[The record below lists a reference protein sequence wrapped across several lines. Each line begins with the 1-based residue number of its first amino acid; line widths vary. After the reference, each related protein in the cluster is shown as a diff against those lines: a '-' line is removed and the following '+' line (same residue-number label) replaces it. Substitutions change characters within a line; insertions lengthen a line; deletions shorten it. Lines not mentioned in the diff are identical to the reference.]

1 MLQAD
6 AMKKAW
12 IRSFGDPDVIELI
25 ETGTPVPKPGEVLVR
40 ATSIGMNRS
49 DLDCRR
55 GIYPV
60 QPAAPCGIGHE
71 AAGVVV
77 EGAGDSIFKAGDRVG
92 TLPGSSFVKLHD
104 YGRTAEYFTTNAD
117 WLVKTPDS
125 VSDAEAGAI
134 WVNYLTAYGALI
146 DVGRLQPG
154 EVIVIAAAPGATGLA
169 AIQFAKLAGAQ
180 VIATTRSAHKC
191 ERLLAA
197 GADFTVNTSTEDYEA
212 RVLELTAGRGAD
224 FIFDPIGGPFV
235 ARHLDAV
242 AQKGRVLLY
251 GVLTYPEFCSFDPD
265 VLINKHI
272 TLRGYNVDDPFVID
286 RAALAKAVEYITSGL
301 NEDRLRLIIDSRFL
315 LDEVVEAHRYA
326 ESDRQFGKILINP

>member
-40 ATSIGMNRS
+40 VTSIGMNRS

-71 AAGVVV
+71 AGGIVV
-77 EGAGDSIFKAGDRVG
+77 EGEGASAFRAGDRVG
-92 TLPGSSFVKLHD
+92 TLPGSLFVKLDD
-104 YGRTAEYFTTNAD
+104 YGRTAEYFTTDAD
-117 WLVKTPDS
+117 WLVRTPDS
-125 VSDAEAGAI
+125 VSDRDAGAI

-146 DVGRLQPG
+146 DIGKLVPG

-169 AIQFAKLAGAQ
+169 AVQLAKLADAR

-197 GADFTVNTSTEDYEA
+197 GADFVVDTSAEDYVS
-212 RVLELTAGRGAD
+212 RVLEFTGGRGAD
-224 FIFDPIGGPFV
+224 FIFDPIGGAFV
-235 ARHLDAV
+235 AKHLDAV
-242 AQKGRVLLY
+242 RRKGRVLLY
-251 GVLTYPEFCSFDPD
+251 GVLTYPDFCSFDPD

-272 TLRGYNVDDPFVID
+272 TLRGYNVDDPYAED
-286 RAALAKAVEYITSGL
+286 RAARSKAVAQITAGL
-301 NEDRLRLIIDSRFL
+301 NAGDLRLIIDRRFS
-315 LDEVVEAHRYA
+315 LDDVVEAHSYA